1 MLAKSR
7 SFGIGF
13 LFFKGGLIG
22 IQIVSFNCVLKNK
35 AGNLISSTFNR
46 EVIIAAEK
54 QDGLLSGLVNG
65 LQNLKEGEK
74 RSISLEASQAYGFYD
89 QKKVILYPRKKLPK
103 EITIKTGNMVSIVT
117 KSGLI
122 RSYRIVEAYGGDMVM
137 LDGNHPLAGQ
147 DLIFEIETLTVRDAT
162 SADMVDSARE
172 ITNQYLH

>member
-1 MLAKSR
+1 MSV
-7 SFGIGF
+7 
-13 LFFKGGLIG
+13 
-22 IQIVSFNCVLKNK
+22 QIVSFNCVLKNK
-35 AGNLISSTFNR
+35 AGTLISSTFNR
-46 EVIIAAEK
+46 EVIISVEK
-54 QDGLLSGLVNG
+54 HDGLLNGLVNG
-65 LQNLKEGEK
+65 LQDLKEGEK
-74 RSISLEASQAYGFYD
+74 RSIFLEAAQAYGFYD

-162 SADMVDSARE
+162 KDEMVDSAKE